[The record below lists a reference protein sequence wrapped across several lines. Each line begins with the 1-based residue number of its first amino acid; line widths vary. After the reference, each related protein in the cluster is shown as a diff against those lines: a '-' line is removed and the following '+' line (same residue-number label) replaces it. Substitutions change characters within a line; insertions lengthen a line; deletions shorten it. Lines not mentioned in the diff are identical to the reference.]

1 MISRVAHPSATA
13 FVPFVNNKENYKNR
27 EMLIAISKENMRI
40 QEIKRC

>member
-13 FVPFVNNKENYKNR
+13 FVLFVNNKENYKNR